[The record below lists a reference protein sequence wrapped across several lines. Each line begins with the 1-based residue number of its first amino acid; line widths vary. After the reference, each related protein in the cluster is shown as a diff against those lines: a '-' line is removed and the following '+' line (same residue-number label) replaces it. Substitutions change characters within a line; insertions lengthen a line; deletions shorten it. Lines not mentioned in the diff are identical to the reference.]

1 MDKNINLSDIK
12 KEQAR
17 RISEARLRILSSHP
31 FYGTLLLHLKSVFA
45 DCGTAATD
53 MKRIIFDPQFV
64 SRLSDKEIEFLILHE
79 VMHCTLQHCLRGEGK
94 NHELFNIAC
103 DIVVNSAIMEAMGV
117 DSFMVDGE
125 EPMHLTPKGDEGRKY
140 SAEEVYDMFLAE
152 AGNNVEGQD
161 KQGEFSKD
169 MSGSADSGNQASG
182 QSGSQIDSHEIW
194 EAIPEDSP
202 LKETWREYVEDAE
215 KVASCGG
222 GAGGLIRNLLE
233 EFDEE
238 AKINWRQALHDYI
251 KMVCEK
257 YDYTFSPA
265 DKRFQDSPFILPAFT
280 EEETEKI
287 ENLWF
292 LVDTSGSI
300 TTEELS
306 LIFNE
311 VKAAVIQFEELSAK
325 LSFFDG
331 LVSEPVEF
339 NSVESL
345 GEITPVGGGGTSFEA
360 IFKYME
366 DNMTDNLPTAV
377 IILTDGYAKYPPER
391 AALDVPVLWI
401 IDNDDKGNEPPFGTT
416 IRI

>member
-17 RISEARLRILSSHP
+17 RISEARLRILSKHP

-64 SRLSDKEIEFLILHE
+64 SRLSDTEIEFIILHE

-125 EPMHLTPKGDEGRKY
+125 EPMHITPKGDEGRKY
-140 SAEEVYDMFLAE
+140 SAEEVYEMLLSEEGSAI
-152 AGNNVEGQD
+152 EGQEE
-161 KQGEFSKD
+161 QGESLQE
-169 MSGSADSGNQASG
+169 MRGSDGPGDSTPDKK
-182 QSGSQIDSHEIW
+182 GSCIDSHEIW

-202 LKETWREYVEDAE
+202 LKELWREYAEDAE
-215 KVASCGG
+215 KKTGCGG
-222 GAGGLIRNLLE
+222 AAGGLIRNLLE

-238 AKINWRQALHDYI
+238 ARINWRQALHDYI

-300 TTEELS
+300 SVKELS
-306 LIFNE
+306 VIFNE
-311 VKAAVIQFEELSAK
+311 IKAAVVQFEELSAR
-325 LSFFDG
+325 LSFFDA

-377 IILTDGYAKYPPER
+377 IILTDGFAKYPPER